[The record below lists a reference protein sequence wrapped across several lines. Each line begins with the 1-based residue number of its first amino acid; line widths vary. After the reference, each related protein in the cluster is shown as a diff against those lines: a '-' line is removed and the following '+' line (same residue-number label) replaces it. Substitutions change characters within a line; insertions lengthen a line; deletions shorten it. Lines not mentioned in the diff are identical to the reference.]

1 MSSYKPFYKYNK
13 NKPKPKKENIRYK
26 EKIIINDLVNFLNNL
41 NINEQNILIN
51 KKISAGS
58 STYRPDLLITLTNL
72 NIIIEI
78 DERQHSIYNK
88 IKEKNRIE
96 EIFKD
101 LNNKSLIVI
110 RLNPDKYINID
121 GVKKKSIFC
130 KDKLTKIYKI
140 RYINQYNI
148 RLNKVK
154 FIINYYLN
162 IINID
167 NIIYNYHLFFDG
179 YDDNDKNL
187 K

>member
-51 KKISAGS
+51 KKISGGS
-58 STYRPDLLITLTNL
+58 STYRPDLLINLTNL
-72 NIIIEI
+72 NIMIEI

-110 RLNPDKYINID
+110 RLIRINILILM
-121 GVKKKSIFC
+121 VLKK
-130 KDKLTKIYKI
+130 
-140 RYINQYNI
+140 N
-148 RLNKVK
+148 
-154 FIINYYLN
+154 
-162 IINID
+162 
-167 NIIYNYHLFFDG
+167 LFFVKI
-179 YDDNDKNL
+179 N
-187 K
+187 